1 MLASLRA
8 ELLVLRKSRVA
19 WALVLVAPLLALV
32 TTYLFQFLEYLGD
45 TPATY
50 SQQGT
55 PAQDLPAML
64 PSQYVIQAV
73 GSFYFTAP
81 FIVLG
86 AVIAGG
92 DWGRGTIRT
101 SLLAGPSR
109 ARTFAGQALA
119 IIIACALSVLLTFA
133 LAALACLAIR
143 WYAGPTAP
151 GAPGNGNFPAW
162 ITMGE
167 GLGVALL
174 IGLAYG
180 ALGIA
185 LGTICRSA
193 AGGVAAALAWYFLV
207 DDQMYELS
215 INAGGTFQHIYNA
228 FPAASVITLASMFGS
243 AGGGA
248 SSATYQPVAHLA
260 AVAILFGYAIVFLGL
275 SLLLIRRRDVL
286 SASRAARSRPA
297 WLTWPRFARSPSARP
312 PSAWLTWP
320 RFARS
325 PSARPR
331 PAWLPS
337 ARPRPAG
344 PRVSAAAQVSGPAGG
359 VLASARAELLVM
371 CRWPAMWA
379 FVLVMPVVT
388 LFDGY
393 IEQYV
398 LYLYA
403 GTSAISLSSPDQVL
417 PTILPGQYVPA
428 VLNSVAF
435 DPTLPGTAAF
445 FLIGALAAGS
455 TWAGGTITTSLL
467 QGPARVRTA
476 LGQALA
482 VAVALVTSVILTFA
496 VAAVSSML
504 IGMITAGS
512 LSPAVGPLPDAGR
525 LAAAFGIAVIVSLA
539 WGALGWAAGTVFK
552 SATGAFAAMLLW
564 TTIVQVQLD
573 YYATFMP
580 KAARAIYD
588 ALPDAATNTVAL
600 LFGQVNYGGP
610 MGGFGEVAPRL
621 AFAVLATYALA
632 CFALPV
638 FVTRRRDI
646 P

>member
-325 PSARPR
+325 PSARLTWPGHRVQERDRCVRRHAPVDHDRAGTAGLLRHLYAQSGPCHLRR
-331 PAWLPS
+331 PARRRHQHRRAAVRAGQLR
-337 ARPRPAG
+337 RPHGRLRRSG
-344 PRVSAAAQVSGPAGG
+344 AAAGLRRPGRLRPG
-359 VLASARAELLVM
+359 LLRAPGLRDPPPRHPLTGQRPTPV
-371 CRWPAMWA
+371 CI
-379 FVLVMPVVT
+379 PVVT
-388 LFDGY
+388 P
-393 IEQYV
+393 
-398 LYLYA
+398 A
-403 GTSAISLSSPDQVL
+403 PHL
-417 PTILPGQYVPA
+417 PIKC
-428 VLNSVAF
+428 
-435 DPTLPGTAAF
+435 DR
-445 FLIGALAAGS
+445 
-455 TWAGGTITTSLL
+455 W
-467 QGPARVRTA
+467 
-476 LGQALA
+476 
-482 VAVALVTSVILTFA
+482 
-496 VAAVSSML
+496 
-504 IGMITAGS
+504 
-512 LSPAVGPLPDAGR
+512 GR
-525 LAAAFGIAVIVSLA
+525 
-539 WGALGWAAGTVFK
+539 
-552 SATGAFAAMLLW
+552 
-564 TTIVQVQLD
+564 
-573 YYATFMP
+573 
-580 KAARAIYD
+580 
-588 ALPDAATNTVAL
+588 
-600 LFGQVNYGGP
+600 
-610 MGGFGEVAPRL
+610 
-621 AFAVLATYALA
+621 
-632 CFALPV
+632 
-638 FVTRRRDI
+638 
-646 P
+646 